1 MKNNTARVTILC
13 SLIIAVIMILGTV
26 WSGQSA
32 KKDTE
37 QAVRTVSL
45 LYLDE
50 LAGRREQVVE
60 NNLQGNI
67 RTIQVAI
74 GLLSEDDLSDKAHLE
89 AYQSR
94 MKQLYKLDKF
104 AFVDTDG
111 LIYTSLGMQDNIEEY
126 GFDYRTISEPEISI
140 FNPHTPKKR

>member
-1 MKNNTARVTILC
+1 MADKRTDTAWFAILG
-13 SLIIAVIMILGTV
+13 SLFIAVVMTVGTL
-26 WSGQSA
+26 WAGQSA
-32 KKDTE
+32 KRDTE

-74 GLLSEDDLSDKAHLE
+74 DLLTEDDLSDGAHLQ

-111 LIYTSLGMQDNIEEY
+111 TIYT
-126 GFDYRTISEPEISI
+126 
-140 FNPHTPKKR
+140 